1 MNEMLKLE
9 NIVYGY
15 NKKHIT
21 IHDLSFSVPKGS
33 FHAFIGENGAG
44 KSTTI
49 NMIVGLIDS
58 YEGNIFINDNN
69 VKHTNDARKYVSYI
83 PDKAIFPNGF
93 NTKKYLLNCGLLKR
107 DDKHLLNQEI
117 EEWAKSLEIEEIL
130 NKNPNKLSAGQK
142 KKVFLIRAI
151 IEKSQLIILDE
162 PAANLDPTTRIQLF
176 KTLKYLVDN
185 GTTILISS
193 HILDEIKNYTT
204 SATFIK
210 KGHFIWSGPVS
221 GNQITDIYAN
231 YYLGEN
237 QNGFEKI

>member
-1 MNEMLKLE
+1 MNEILRLE

-15 NKKHIT
+15 NKKKT
-21 IHDLSFSVPKGS
+21 IIHNISFSVPKGS

-49 NMIVGLIDS
+49 SMIVGLIDS

-69 VKHTNDARKYVSYI
+69 VKTTNDARKYVSYI
-83 PDKAIFPNGF
+83 PDKAIFPNGL
-93 NTKKYLLNCGLLKR
+93 NTKNYLLNCGLLKR

-117 EEWAKSLEIEEIL
+117 EDWAKHLEIEDIL
-130 NKNPNKLSAGQK
+130 NRNPNKLSAGQK
-142 KKVFLIRAI
+142 KKIFLIRAI
-151 IEKSQLIILDE
+151 IERSQLIVLDE

-193 HILDEIKNYTT
+193 HILDEIKNYAT
-204 SATFIK
+204 SATFIN
-210 KGHFIWSGPVS
+210 KGRFIWSGPVS
-221 GNQITDIYAN
+221 WNQITDIYAN
-231 YYLGEN
+231 YYLGEKGN
-237 QNGFEKI
+237 EAK